1 MVDLMTGIVGEIDK
15 LDLKFVKDGEQV
27 GRFWYAEETGKFYFE
42 GNVGHSAD
50 MFVARILEQLEK
62 IGAENERAAALRK
75 L

>member
-42 GNVGHSAD
+42 GNVGRSAD